1 MNHRSHKM
9 CPLLWK
15 HLCINTDG
23 GMSPCCE
30 ISHFDKPMESSESL
44 STSYN
49 SENFKKIR
57 RSMLANQSN
66 LHCENICYSK
76 EQMGFESKRLQ
87 EIKNYEK
94 QYGVAFNGNETEIG
108 NVKDIDYFDIKPSN
122 YCNSKCVMC
131 NNNRSSQFALESKKH
146 KGYKGPVLIGNWYND
161 NKHKLDQLY
170 SKITK
175 LKINGGETTVMPEFP
190 IILESV
196 RNNKNLKL
204 QLNINNTIDITKYI
218 DIFSSLKKVTIDCS
232 VEGYGSNNEYIRYP
246 ANWSTVYNNLKKIN
260 DLVAN
265 YKNINASFCMTIM
278 SLNYVSWP
286 NDFYQLITEFD
297 NFEKKP
303 FVYFITQPES
313 LLIQGLPQQM
323 LDKGYQ
329 NVLDLK
335 AKLPE
340 LDNDIVE
347 TYKQYA
353 ENGQD
358 SLITKKLISYT
369 TYIDTAR
376 NIDIKNY
383 IPEIEN
389 ALS

>member
-1 MNHRSHKM
+1 
-9 CPLLWK
+9 
-15 HLCINTDG
+15 
-23 GMSPCCE
+23 
-30 ISHFDKPMESSESL
+30 
-44 STSYN
+44 
-49 SENFKKIR
+49 
-57 RSMLANQSN
+57 
-66 LHCENICYSK
+66 
-76 EQMGFESKRLQ
+76 
-87 EIKNYEK
+87 
-94 QYGVAFNGNETEIG
+94 
-108 NVKDIDYFDIKPSN
+108 
-122 YCNSKCVMC
+122 
-131 NNNRSSQFALESKKH
+131 
-146 KGYKGPVLIGNWYND
+146 
-161 NKHKLDQLY
+161 
-170 SKITK
+170 
-175 LKINGGETTVMPEFP
+175 
-190 IILESV
+190 
-196 RNNKNLKL
+196 
-204 QLNINNTIDITKYI
+204 
-218 DIFSSLKKVTIDCS
+218 
-232 VEGYGSNNEYIRYP
+232 
-246 ANWSTVYNNLKKIN
+246 
-260 DLVAN
+260 
-265 YKNINASFCMTIM
+265 M

-286 NDFYQLITEFD
+286 NDFYQLTTEFD

-353 ENGQD
+353 EKGQD

-376 NIDIKNY
+376 SIDIKNY